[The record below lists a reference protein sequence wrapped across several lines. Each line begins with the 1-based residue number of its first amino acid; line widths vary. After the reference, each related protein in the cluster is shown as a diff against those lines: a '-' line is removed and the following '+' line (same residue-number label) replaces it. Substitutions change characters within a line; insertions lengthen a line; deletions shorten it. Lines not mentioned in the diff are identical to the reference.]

1 MIPAAISRI
10 GITIPATRPPELL
23 LDDSDSSVTGTA
35 VTVLVGVTIGLTGLL
50 IVGLLLLFKLS
61 VTLFTGITISS

>member
-1 MIPAAISRI
+1 MIPATISRI
-10 GITIPATRPPELL
+10 GITIPATRPPEP
-23 LDDSDSSVTGTA
+23 LDDSDSSVTGT